1 MFIFWNIRMNEDIV
15 TVASEIWIKKTSN
28 KFYKTAIGWI
38 LAGIYISF
46 WAIFSINTIAWLND
60 IIPFGVVK
68 LLSGITF
75 SLGLILVMIA
85 WAELFTGNALLW
97 ISFFNRK
104 ISFLRMIKNWGIVWL
119 FNFIWAIIIITLLI
133 IWWWA
138 YFWEWLIWK
147 TVINIWLHKLE
158 YGFFQALSLWIL
170 CNILVCLWVWLAWK
184 WKTVADK
191 VLWIIFPI
199 TAFVAAGFE
208 HSVANMFYLW
218 YAYALKR
225 FWTGNIWLEALNLKN
240 IFIWNLLPVTLWNI
254 VWGFVFVG
262 FLYWAMEKKS

>member
-1 MFIFWNIRMNEDIV
+1 MNEDVV
-15 TVASEIWIKKTSN
+15 TLASEIWTKKASN

-46 WAIFSINTIAWLND
+46 GAIFSINTVAWLNGVV
-60 IIPFGVVK
+60 PFGIIK
-68 LLSGITF
+68 LLSGIAF

-97 ISFFNRK
+97 ISFFNKK
-104 ISFLRMIKNWGIVWL
+104 ISFLEMIKNRGLIWL
-119 FNFIWAIIIITLLI
+119 FNFVWAIIIILLLV
-133 IWWWA
+133 IWWRESFGSWV
-138 YFWEWLIWK
+138 IWD
-147 TVINIWLHKLE
+147 TVIKIGLHKLE
-158 YGFFQALSLWIL
+158 YGFAQAFSLWIL

-184 WKTVADK
+184 WKTVTDK

-218 YAYALKR
+218 YAYALKI
-225 FWTGNIWLEALNLKN
+225 FWLTNITGLEILNLKN

-254 VWGFVFVG
+254 VWGLVFVG
-262 FLYWAMEKKS
+262 FLYWAMERK